1 MEDSQKRDA
10 ETEAER
16 AERETREREAEHK
29 RALEEAAEAGRE
41 QALLLK
47 RKLQAGAPIE
57 EWDRRATAPSFGPPI
72 PDGIVAANLLFS
84 AAAIAA
90 EPEGEAQV
98 ADLPPLEP
106 AGSGAGD
113 AVDATP
119 GEGTSSAAP
128 VAANG
133 TGTATHSG
141 PEAAHLHALP
151 NGGGSGISRVG
162 TPSRGSPAGLGLAPG
177 SGVEQGHVVATRP
190 VSARGSGGSGAVPLR
205 MMPPSPSHSLSKG
218 GGAFGVEKLGSFG
231 SASGRLLRP
240 QVSLPGSVHGDGEA
254 APQLDA
260 ELSERAGQHLQVRDA
275 EEMVAESGTPKHGH
289 GLFGRLDAGGQA
301 SPRKAA

>member
-90 EPEGEAQV
+90 EPGGEAQ
-98 ADLPPLEP
+98 PTEP
-106 AGSGAGD
+106 GAGAGD
-113 AVDATP
+113 AVDAAP
-119 GEGTSSAAP
+119 GEGTSPEAP
-128 VAANG
+128 VGANG

-151 NGGGSGISRVG
+151 GSGISRVG

-218 GGAFGVEKLGSFG
+218 AGAFSVEKLGSFG

-260 ELSERAGQHLQVRDA
+260 ELSERAGQHPQVRDA

-289 GLFGRLDAGGQA
+289 GLFERLDAGGQA